1 MPFVT
6 LAAMAAAQVFAPPLA
21 SGAMPAPTA
30 QRSLLSWTPDDV
42 RCDQG
47 VATGQVLRRPLAQMY
62 WGPLP
67 SRASSSSSAPGPA
80 LRPGVLRFDIDDTG
94 RPLSVRHEGQPA
106 PYAPDLAPALA
117 ASRFAAGGKRTGCTI
132 TYTPRVT
139 PLDQA
144 PVADLIAYTLSPESG
159 RLPEEGWARTRR
171 EGNCDTRPVP
181 QPLLRALPDF
191 RKLPATPG
199 VKDWSMV
206 DYEIDAEGQPR
217 RASVTHGT
225 GNKALDQAA
234 ITAVEQSRFT
244 PGARTG
250 CRYPYWMAPAT
261 IAAPPAPAPG
271 DLTPAGASCARP
283 YPYATAPRLTY
294 PVAYNRRQV
303 EGWAILSFDV
313 APWGDIGNVKVLAA
327 QPAEDFGTHAVQVM
341 RTARFQPSSTGL
353 SGCVERL
360 SFVTGPNGT
369 PEPTAPPPPPPEH

>member
-6 LAAMAAAQVFAPPLA
+6 LAAMAAAQVFIPRPVPGHIPPPA
-21 SGAMPAPTA
+21 STGT
-30 QRSLLSWTPDDV
+30 RSLLTWTPGDV

-47 VATGQVLRRPLAQMY
+47 VATGQALRRPLAHMY

-67 SRASSSSSAPGPA
+67 SPNSAPRPE
-80 LRPGVLRFDIDDTG
+80 LNPGVLRFDIDDTG
-94 RPLSVRHEGQPA
+94 RPLSIRRDGVS
-106 PYAPDLAPALA
+106 YAPDLAPALA

-171 EGNCDTRPVP
+171 EGNCDARPVP

-217 RASVTHGT
+217 QASVTHST

-261 IAAPPAPAPG
+261 IAAPPAPNPG
-271 DLTPAGASCARP
+271 DLALAGASCARP

-327 QPAEDFGTHAVQVM
+327 QPSEDFGTHAVQVM

-360 SFVTGPNGT
+360 SFVTRPNST

>member
-6 LAAMAAAQVFAPPLA
+6 LAAMAAAQVSVLPTVHLPPL
-21 SGAMPAPTA
+21 GPART
-30 QRSLLSWTPDDV
+30 RSLLTWTPGDV

-47 VATGQVLRRPLAQMY
+47 DATGHALRRPLAQLY
-62 WGPLP
+62 WAPP
-67 SRASSSSSAPGPA
+67 PPSAPGSSPGPVP
-80 LRPGVLRFDIDDTG
+80 RPGVLRFDIDDTG
-94 RPLSVRHEGQPA
+94 RPLSIRGEGQPA

-159 RLPEEGWARTRR
+159 PLPQEGWARTRR

-217 RASVTHGT
+217 HATVTHGT

-244 PGARTG
+244 AGARTG

-327 QPAEDFGTHAVQVM
+327 QPSEDFGTHAVQVM
-341 RTARFQPSSTGL
+341 RAGASSPL
-353 SGCVERL
+353 RPAAAAASSG
-360 SFVTGPNGT
+360 
-369 PEPTAPPPPPPEH
+369 

>member
-6 LAAMAAAQVFAPPLA
+6 LAAMAAAQVFVPRPGPGHIPPPV
-21 SGAMPAPTA
+21 STGT
-30 QRSLLSWTPDDV
+30 RSLVSWTPGDV

-47 VATGQVLRRPLAQMY
+47 VVTGQARRRPLAHMY
-62 WGPLP
+62 WGPPP
-67 SRASSSSSAPGPA
+67 SPNSAPGSE

-94 RPLSVRHEGQPA
+94 RPLSIRRDGVS
-106 PYAPDLAPALA
+106 YAPDLAPALA
-117 ASRFAAGGKRTGCTI
+117 ASRFAAGRKRTGCTI
-132 TYTPRVT
+132 TYTPHVT

-159 RLPEEGWARTRR
+159 RLPKEGWARTRR
-171 EGNCDTRPVP
+171 EGNCDARPVP

-217 RASVTHGT
+217 QASVPHST

-250 CRYPYWMAPAT
+250 CRYPY
-261 IAAPPAPAPG
+261 
-271 DLTPAGASCARP
+271 
-283 YPYATAPRLTY
+283 ATAPRLTY

-313 APWGDIGNVKVLAA
+313 ARWGDIGNVKVLAA
-327 QPAEDFGTHAVQVM
+327 QPSEDFGTHAVQVM

-360 SFVTGPNGT
+360 SFVTGPNST
-369 PEPTAPPPPPPEH
+369 PEPTAPPSPPPEH

>member
-6 LAAMAAAQVFAPPLA
+6 LAAMAAAQVFVPRQGPGPGHIPP
-21 SGAMPAPTA
+21 PAPTA
-30 QRSLLSWTPDDV
+30 QRSLVSWTPGDV

-47 VATGQVLRRPLAQMY
+47 VATGQALRRPLAHMY
-62 WGPLP
+62 WGPP
-67 SRASSSSSAPGPA
+67 SSPSSAPGPE

-94 RPLSVRHEGQPA
+94 RPLSIRRDGVS
-106 PYAPDLAPALA
+106 YAPDLAPALA

-159 RLPEEGWARTRR
+159 PLPQEGWARIRR

-217 RASVTHGT
+217 QASVTHST

-271 DLTPAGASCARP
+271 DLAPAGANCTRP
-283 YPYATAPRLTY
+283 YPYATAPRLSY
-294 PVAYNRRQV
+294 PPAYNRRRV
-303 EGWAILSFDV
+303 EGWAIVSFDV

>member
-6 LAAMAAAQVFAPPLA
+6 LAAMAAAQVFVPHPGPGPGHIPP
-21 SGAMPAPTA
+21 PAPTA
-30 QRSLLSWTPDDV
+30 QRSLVSWTPGDV

-47 VATGQVLRRPLAQMY
+47 VVTGQALRRPLAHMY
-62 WGPLP
+62 WGPPP
-67 SRASSSSSAPGPA
+67 SPSSAPGPE
-80 LRPGVLRFDIDDTG
+80 LHPGVLRFDIDDTG
-94 RPLSVRHEGQPA
+94 RPLSIRRDGVS
-106 PYAPDLAPALA
+106 YAPDLAPSLA

-159 RLPEEGWARTRR
+159 RLPQEGWARTRR

-217 RASVTHGT
+217 QASVTHST

-271 DLTPAGASCARP
+271 DLAPAGASCARP
-283 YPYATAPRLTY
+283 YPYATAPRLSY
-294 PVAYNRRQV
+294 PPAYNRRRV
-303 EGWAILSFDV
+303 EGWAIVSFDV

-327 QPAEDFGTHAVQVM
+327 QPSEDFGTHAVQVM